1 MIVESL
7 SVRLNIGWFYTW
19 KYSHGA
25 PEYPTPADTGRKS
38 GLYVRTR
45 ASASS
50 ELKDACFREHRQPIR
65 ASKRLRDF
73 R

>member
-45 ASASS
+45 APASS
-50 ELKDACFREHRQPIR
+50 DLEDACFREHRQPIR